1 MGRMGEDD
9 TWTMER
15 AGYSFQLHS
24 SSHTLGEITMMLVMM
39 IITLN
44 MMVMK
49 MIIDLDDED
58 DHVDV
63 KADGRP
69 DLLHHKPI
77 VKVCQVEVD
86 HGHHGHLDTHHFHH
100 DLHVVEHLTSL
111 KIRKSKERK
120 YIQVKFT

>member
-1 MGRMGEDD
+1 MKGEDD

-24 SSHTLGEITMMLVMM
+24 SCHTLAETTIMLVMM
-39 IITLN
+39 IITLK

-49 MIIDLDDED
+49 MIIDHSDEN
-58 DHVDV
+58 DHKDV
-63 KADGRP
+63 NADGRP
-69 DLLHHKPI
+69 DLLHHKSI
-77 VKVCQVEVD
+77 IKVCQVEVD

-111 KIRKSKERK
+111 KIRKSLYQKRK
-120 YIQVKFT
+120 YI

>member
-1 MGRMGEDD
+1 
-9 TWTMER
+9 
-15 AGYSFQLHS
+15 
-24 SSHTLGEITMMLVMM
+24 MM

-44 MMVMK
+44 MMVIK
-49 MIIDLDDED
+49 MIIDHGDED
-58 DHVDV
+58 DKDKDV
-63 KADGRP
+63 NADGGP

-111 KIRKSKERK
+111 KIRKSLYQKRK
-120 YIQVKFT
+120 YI